1 MARTCSS
8 FAHHL
13 GLLEGAAVQLSL
25 ADRTILVTGGG
36 SGIGKGVATAVVS
49 AGGNAMLVGR
59 NADRLVAAADEIRS
73 AAGDGAGEVRY
84 EPADV
89 TNEDEVSAVVEAATA
104 WHGRLHGVVHC
115 AGGSETIGPI
125 TQVDSDAWRRTV
137 DLNVNGSMYVLKHSA
152 REMVRGGGGSFV
164 GISSIAASNTHRWFG
179 AYGVSKSAVDHLMQ
193 LGADELGRVLGAGQL
208 DPTRTDPHRTR
219 CRRHRFAGAQRRLPD
234 QHAAAAGRRGHRH
247 RQRGGVPAQRCS
259 RAGSPDRSS
268 TSTAVRCCAGAP
280 TTRRCS
286 NRSSAPTA
294 CGVWSASRPGSCRR
308 PPTSSGRR
316 RPTSRGA
323 RRHWPA
329 VSGNGRAA
337 GWRPGAAPA
346 TRRPRPGPAGRP

>member
-1 MARTCSS
+1 
-8 FAHHL
+8 
-13 GLLEGAAVQLSL
+13 VQLSL
-25 ADRTILVTGGG
+25 AYRTILVTGGG

-73 AAGDGAGEVRY
+73 AAGDRAGEVRY

-104 WHGRLHGVVHC
+104 WHGGLHGVVHC

-193 LGADELGRVLGAGQL
+193 LGADELGASWVRVNSIRPGLIRTELVAAVIDSPELGDYYRVSTPLPRVGEVTDIANAAVFLLSDASSWITGQVINVDGGQML
-208 DPTRTDPHRTR
+208 
-219 CRRHRFAGAQRRLPD
+219 
-234 QHAAAAGRRGHRH
+234 RRGPDYSAMLEPVFGADGL
-247 RQRGGVPAQRCS
+247 RGVVG
-259 RAGSPDRSS
+259 
-268 TSTAVRCCAGAP
+268 
-280 TTRRCS
+280 
-286 NRSSAPTA
+286 
-294 CGVWSASRPGSCRR
+294 
-308 PPTSSGRR
+308 
-316 RPTSRGA
+316 
-323 RRHWPA
+323 
-329 VSGNGRAA
+329 
-337 GWRPGAAPA
+337 
-346 TRRPRPGPAGRP
+346 

>member
-1 MARTCSS
+1 
-8 FAHHL
+8 
-13 GLLEGAAVQLSL
+13 VQLSL

-59 NADRLVAAADEIRS
+59 NPDRLVAAADEIRS
-73 AAGDGAGEVRY
+73 GAGDGAGEVRY

-104 WHGRLHGVVHC
+104 WRGRLHGVVHC

-179 AYGVSKSAVDHLMQ
+179 AYGVSKSAIDHLMQ
-193 LGADELGRVLGAGQL
+193 LGADELGASWVRVNSIRPGLIRTELVALVIDSPELSDDYRVSTPLPRVGEVTDIANAAVFLLSDASSWITGQVINVDGGQML
-208 DPTRTDPHRTR
+208 
-219 CRRHRFAGAQRRLPD
+219 
-234 QHAAAAGRRGHRH
+234 RRGPDYSAMLEPVFGADGL
-247 RQRGGVPAQRCS
+247 RGV
-259 RAGSPDRSS
+259 
-268 TSTAVRCCAGAP
+268 V
-280 TTRRCS
+280 
-286 NRSSAPTA
+286 
-294 CGVWSASRPGSCRR
+294 V
-308 PPTSSGRR
+308 
-316 RPTSRGA
+316 
-323 RRHWPA
+323 
-329 VSGNGRAA
+329 
-337 GWRPGAAPA
+337 
-346 TRRPRPGPAGRP
+346 